1 VFASCDH
8 CFAEYELDDSKIP
21 AGGAR
26 LRCKNCDHYFVIVP
40 SETSD
45 LQSADDLAHDAL
57 APEVPHGLD
66 PDPERGSELGN
77 DLDLDGESERG
88 SALGNDLDLD
98 GESERGSALGDDLA
112 LDGESDRGSALG
124 DDFDLD
130 GESDR
135 GSAPEE
141 GFDLDGESDR
151 GSEPEEGFDPDG
163 EIERETA
170 PEEGFDPD
178 DEIEQGSVPEEN
190 FDSDGES
197 DWEFNDQVEISEPGV
212 DQEAPESAFDR
223 GGDWSDLS
231 TAEDVVD
238 DLLEPAGAIDT
249 DAATAVDDLLGEIG
263 TADSQLGEPNSDLT
277 SESEFPSERLDLGDA
292 EASDGSGGDPAADG
306 GGSLE
311 DLSDWDLFDQ
321 PAETDASAAL
331 AGPKSLT
338 ASAARDGARAEPR
351 VEIAV
356 AMADD
361 SLKTVRWTDR
371 ISEVVGWGAVLLMMI
386 VALVGGL
393 ASNSSDARAPAGSWS
408 GAGFEADQI
417 VGRWV
422 DNAVAGSIYVVSGR
436 IRGAPGSDR
445 ASQKS
450 LGIRLFDTKGREID
464 RAPIPLGPVIPER
477 ILRESSPAELD
488 AFQTR
493 HAGRIAAASTRW
505 VSFEAVLTD
514 LPRFAG
520 RFELQAFDR

>member
-1 VFASCDH
+1 MISPTTRSRPKLQTDSIPIPTSTAKAIEGRRWERISTSTAKASESRH
-8 CFAEYELDDSKIP
+8 WERISTSTAK
-21 AGGAR
+21 A
-26 LRCKNCDHYFVIVP
+26 
-40 SETSD
+40 SEGRHWERVSISTAKAIEGRGWETISTSTAKAIEGRRR
-45 LQSADDLAHDAL
+45 QRVSTSAVQL
-57 APEVPHGLD
+57 
-66 PDPERGSELGN
+66 SEKRSRN
-77 DLDLDGESERG
+77 
-88 SALGNDLDLD
+88 
-98 GESERGSALGDDLA
+98 
-112 LDGESDRGSALG
+112 
-124 DDFDLD
+124 
-130 GESDR
+130 
-135 GSAPEE
+135 
-141 GFDLDGESDR
+141 
-151 GSEPEEGFDPDG
+151 
-163 EIERETA
+163 EIER
-170 PEEGFDPD
+170 
-178 DEIEQGSVPEEN
+178 GSVPEED

-197 DWEFNDQVEISEPGV
+197 DWEFNDQDEISEPEVGE
-212 DQEAPESAFDR
+212 EASESAFDR
-223 GGDWSDLS
+223 DGDWGDLS

-249 DAATAVDDLLGEIG
+249 DAASAVDDLLGEIG
-263 TADSQLGEPNSDLT
+263 AADSQLDEPNGDLT
-277 SESEFPSERLDLGDA
+277 SGSEFPSQSLDLGDA
-292 EASDGSGGDPAADG
+292 KAPDGSAGDPAAAG
-306 GGSLE
+306 GDSLH

-321 PAETDASAAL
+321 PAEADASAAS
-331 AGPKSLT
+331 AGPKSLP
-338 ASAARDGARAEPR
+338 ASAARDGTRAAPR

-361 SLKTVRWTDR
+361 SRKTVRWTDR
-371 ISEVVGWGAVLLMMI
+371 IAEVVGWGAVLLMMI

-464 RAPIPLGPVIPER
+464 RAPIPLGPVVPER

-493 HAGRIAAASTRW
+493 RAFRIAAAGTRW
-505 VSFEAVLTD
+505 VPFEAVLTD

-520 RFELQAFDR
+520 RFELQAFER

>member
-1 VFASCDH
+1 VFVSCDH
-8 CFAEYELDDSKIP
+8 CFAEYELDDAKIP

-26 LRCKNCDHYFVIVP
+26 LRCKKCDHYFVIIP

-66 PDPERGSELGN
+66 PD
-77 DLDLDGESERG
+77 SERG
-88 SALGNDLDLD
+88 SALEENFD
-98 GESERGSALGDDLA
+98 
-112 LDGESDRGSALG
+112 LDGESDRGSALEGDYDLDGEGDRWSASGDDFDLDGEGDRGSAPG

-135 GSAPEE
+135 GSALEEGSDLGGEIEREAAPEE
-141 GFDLDGESDR
+141 D
-151 GSEPEEGFDPDG
+151 FDPDG
-163 EIERETA
+163 EIERGSL
-170 PEEGFDPD
+170 PEEDFDP
-178 DEIEQGSVPEEN
+178 
-190 FDSDGES
+190 DGES
-197 DWEFNDQVEISEPGV
+197 DWEFNDQVEISEPEVGE
-212 DQEAPESAFDR
+212 EASESAFDR
-223 GGDWSDLS
+223 DGDWGDLS

-263 TADSQLGEPNSDLT
+263 SADSQLGEPKSDLT
-277 SESEFPSERLDLGDA
+277 SGSEFPSENLDLGDA

-306 GGSLE
+306 GGSFE
-311 DLSDWDLFDQ
+311 DLSDWDLFDR
-321 PAETDASAAL
+321 PAETDASAAS
-331 AGPKSLT
+331 AGPKGLP
-338 ASAARDGARAEPR
+338 ASAARDGARAAPR

-361 SLKTVRWTDR
+361 SPKAVRWSDR
-371 ISEVVGWGAVLLMMI
+371 ISEIVGWGAVLLMMI

-393 ASNSSDARAPAGSWS
+393 VSNSSDARAPAGSWS

-450 LGIRLFDTKGREID
+450 LGIRLFDTTGRAID
-464 RAPIPLGPVIPER
+464 RAPIPLGPVVPER
-477 ILRESSPAELD
+477 ILRESSSAELD

-493 HAGRIAAASTRW
+493 HAGRIAAVGTRW

>member
-1 VFASCDH
+1 MFASCDH
-8 CFAEYELDDSKIP
+8 CFAEYELDDAKIP

-26 LRCKNCDHYFVIVP
+26 LRCKSCDHYFVIVP

-57 APEVPHGLD
+57 ATEAPHGLD
-66 PDPERGSELGN
+66 PDP
-77 DLDLDGESERG
+77 
-88 SALGNDLDLD
+88 
-98 GESERGSALGDDLA
+98 
-112 LDGESDRGSALG
+112 DRGSALG

-141 GFDLDGESDR
+141 GFDPDGESDR
-151 GSEPEEGFDPDG
+151 GPGLGDDFDPDA
-163 EIERETA
+163 EIER
-170 PEEGFDPD
+170 
-178 DEIEQGSVPEEN
+178 GSVPEEN
-190 FDSDGES
+190 LDSDAEIEREAAPEEDFDSDGES
-197 DWEFNDQVEISEPGV
+197 DWGFNDQDEISEPGV
-212 DQEAPESAFDR
+212 GEEASESAFDR
-223 GGDWSDLS
+223 DGEWGDLS

-249 DAATAVDDLLGEIG
+249 DAASAVDDLLGEIG
-263 TADSQLGEPNSDLT
+263 AADSQLGEPNGDLT
-277 SESEFPSERLDLGDA
+277 SGSEFPSESLDLGDA
-292 EASDGSGGDPAADG
+292 EASDGSAGNPAAAGGD
-306 GGSLE
+306 SLH

-321 PAETDASAAL
+321 PAEADASAAS
-331 AGPKSLT
+331 AGSKSLP
-338 ASAARDGARAEPR
+338 ASAARDGARAAPR

-361 SLKTVRWTDR
+361 SRKTVRWTDR
-371 ISEVVGWGAVLLMMI
+371 IAEIVGWGAVLLMMI

-436 IRGAPGSDR
+436 IRGAPGSDW

-464 RAPIPLGPVIPER
+464 RAPIPLGPVVPER

-493 HAGRIAAASTRW
+493 RADRIAAAGTRW
-505 VSFEAVLTD
+505 VPFEAVLTD

-520 RFELQAFDR
+520 RFELQAFER